1 MATFSFFSSGPGDA
15 RGRRSKGCLTCRKR
29 KVKCD
34 ERRPT
39 CERCEKGYHHCLGY
53 DQPLIFVNKGVG
65 VAPPPQGPRNR
76 KLSPDTGSSGSASDS
91 ETSFAIITRPSSSV
105 GYVKPMLKLDGF
117 KDDIVISHLIT
128 KLAAV
133 GHQFSKGT
141 DAPTLA
147 GVLTASNGK
156 SVAYIAGLSLAEAF
170 FGRIHRVQ
178 GMLDHSAT
186 LYGRALRSLREDL
199 VLLDRGAGLSRAYMN
214 LWSTIFLGMYEMVSN
229 CGSSN
234 WLEHSRGVSA
244 LTHALGPHA
253 FQNPSANTIL
263 SFNRSYMAIGHI
275 PQRKRCFLGEPEWQ
289 TIPWAL
295 QETERPIGSKIIDV
309 LCEIPGL
316 MAERDMLA
324 GRAAKV
330 NDVEAAM
337 EALQDRVLDAIRRL
351 GEYRWQ
357 WEAAYP
363 RASRERLVN
372 MATSVSLDEHG
383 RPLFDTVLDFD
394 DMERAIDVVY
404 FNTIRLML
412 YGLSDDTGL
421 SELLMASS
429 GGGCLYQ
436 GPSSNALLLPGQG
449 TNVSNA
455 LEICRTVDYFMQHS
469 RDSQGTLVLLFPL
482 RVAYG
487 HLRRVPLVSPWIRRI
502 LVDLSTSKGFQIGE
516 HILNM
521 GMQTTDSP

>member
-1 MATFSFFSSGPGDA
+1 
-15 RGRRSKGCLTCRKR
+15 
-29 KVKCD
+29 
-34 ERRPT
+34 
-39 CERCEKGYHHCLGY
+39 
-53 DQPLIFVNKGVG
+53 
-65 VAPPPQGPRNR
+65 
-76 KLSPDTGSSGSASDS
+76 
-91 ETSFAIITRPSSSV
+91 
-105 GYVKPMLKLDGF
+105 
-117 KDDIVISHLIT
+117 
-128 KLAAV
+128 
-133 GHQFSKGT
+133 
-141 DAPTLA
+141 
-147 GVLTASNGK
+147 
-156 SVAYIAGLSLAEAF
+156 
-170 FGRIHRVQ
+170 
-178 GMLDHSAT
+178 
-186 LYGRALRSLREDL
+186 
-199 VLLDRGAGLSRAYMN
+199 MN

-275 PQRKRCFLGEPEWQ
+275 AQRKRCFLGEPEWQ

-337 EALQDRVLDAIRRL
+337 EALQDR
-351 GEYRWQ
+351 GK
-357 WEAAYP
+357 P
-363 RASRERLVN
+363 ERLVN
-372 MATSVSLDEHG
+372 MATCVSLDEHG

-421 SELLMASS
+421 
-429 GGGCLYQ
+429 
-436 GPSSNALLLPGQG
+436 SNALLLPGQG

>member
-1 MATFSFFSSGPGDA
+1 M
-15 RGRRSKGCLTCRKR
+15 
-29 KVKCD
+29 
-34 ERRPT
+34 
-39 CERCEKGYHHCLGY
+39 
-53 DQPLIFVNKGVG
+53 
-65 VAPPPQGPRNR
+65 
-76 KLSPDTGSSGSASDS
+76 
-91 ETSFAIITRPSSSV
+91 
-105 GYVKPMLKLDGF
+105 
-117 KDDIVISHLIT
+117 
-128 KLAAV
+128 
-133 GHQFSKGT
+133 
-141 DAPTLA
+141 
-147 GVLTASNGK
+147 
-156 SVAYIAGLSLAEAF
+156 
-170 FGRIHRVQ
+170 
-178 GMLDHSAT
+178 
-186 LYGRALRSLREDL
+186 
-199 VLLDRGAGLSRAYMN
+199 
-214 LWSTIFLGMYEMVSN
+214 
-229 CGSSN
+229 
-234 WLEHSRGVSA
+234 
-244 LTHALGPHA
+244 
-253 FQNPSANTIL
+253 
-263 SFNRSYMAIGHI
+263 
-275 PQRKRCFLGEPEWQ
+275 
-289 TIPWAL
+289 

-372 MATSVSLDEHG
+372 MATCVSLDEHG

-502 LVDLSTSKGFQIGE
+502 LADLSTSKGFQIGE